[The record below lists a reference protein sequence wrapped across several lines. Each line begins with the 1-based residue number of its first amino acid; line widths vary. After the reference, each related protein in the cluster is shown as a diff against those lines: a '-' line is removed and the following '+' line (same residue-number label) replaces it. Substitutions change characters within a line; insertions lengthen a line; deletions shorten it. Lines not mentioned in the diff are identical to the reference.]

1 MRMQNPAPPFAKTQ
15 DLLESQEGLKQVAL
29 EVGKYF
35 GCGELESQ
43 EGLKRRVGDTIAD
56 YHVYAVWRVLESQEG
71 LKHVVVNPLK
81 PLHVAYH

>member
-15 DLLESQEGLKQVAL
+15 NLLESQEGLKQVAL

-43 EGLKRRVGDTIAD
+43 EGLKHQAEGIYLRGR
-56 YHVYAVWRVLESQEG
+56 HVW
-71 LKHVVVNPLK
+71 H
-81 PLHVAYH
+81 